1 MRNKEEIKEILDHLQ
16 IQNKDVKFDEEAI
29 FAEYQKNED
38 HQSLAIKIL
47 SVCGGIL
54 ASLTFLAFMFLV
66 GLYDSDI
73 GLISLGSL
81 SIIGGLLM
89 SQIYGKI
96 IMDTFSI
103 SAYVIGFVLT
113 GLGLA
118 MMEVDKNIISLIFM
132 IIAAISLIIVRSYIL
147 NFVSVLIISGAVI
160 VLMISNK
167 TQDLIHLYILIF
179 ALLTTFLF
187 LKEAKIISSKKSF
200 SAMYSPVRIALVFS
214 FLAGL
219 ILIGKYHL
227 IPFSSDYLWISSVVI
242 IANILFLIPKI
253 FTILNISETAQK
265 IGIYCISLAVL
276 LPTMF
281 CPGISGAI
289 LIILLSF
296 LVNYKTSLVIGIVA
310 FIYFISQYYY
320 DLNITLLTKSIILFS
335 CGILFIGL
343 YLLTYKK
350 LTSNEKV

>member
-81 SIIGGLLM
+81 SIIGGLLI

-96 IMDTFSI
+96 IMDTFSV
-103 SAYVIGFVLT
+103 SAYIIGFILI
-113 GLGLA
+113 GLGLVITK
-118 MMEVDKNIISLIFM
+118 VDENIISLIFM
-132 IIAAISLIIVRSYIL
+132 IIAIVSLIIVQSYIL
-147 NFVSVLIISGAVI
+147 NFISVLIISGAI
-160 VLMISNK
+160 ISLIMSSK
-167 TQDLIHLYILIF
+167 ISDLIQMYISLF
-179 ALLTTFLF
+179 AIITTFFF
-187 LKEAKIISSKKSF
+187 LKEAKIISSKNSF
-200 SAMYSPVRIALVFS
+200 SRMYSPVRIALVFS

-242 IANILFLIPKI
+242 IANILFLLPKI
-253 FTILNISETAQK
+253 FTILNISATAQK

-335 CGILFIGL
+335 SGILFIGL
-343 YLLTYKK
+343 YLLTHKK
-350 LTSNEKV
+350 LASNEKV